1 MEIENQVDEI
11 ISNVIEKTNKRLPKT
26 QKINMSK
33 DTPLFGED
41 GVLDSL
47 GLVRF
52 IVEVEQGIQSK
63 LGLSI
68 TLADEKAMSQKNS
81 PFRSIGSLG
90 DYIVLLL
97 KEKPNGQ

>member
-11 ISNVIEKTNKRLPKT
+11 ISSVIERTNKRLPKT
-26 QKINMSK
+26 QQINMAK

-52 IVEVEQGIQSK
+52 IVAVEQGIQSK

-68 TLADEKAMSQKNS
+68 TLADDKAMSQKNS

-90 DYIVLLL
+90 DYVVILLR
-97 KEKPNGQ
+97 EKSNG

>member
-26 QKINMSK
+26 QKINMAK

-52 IVEVEQGIQSK
+52 IVAVEQEIQSK

-90 DYIVLLL
+90 DYIVMLLR
-97 KEKPNGQ
+97 EKSNG

>member
-1 MEIENQVDEI
+1 MVTENQVDEI
-11 ISNVIEKTNKRLPKT
+11 ISNVVEKTNKKLSKN
-26 QKINMSK
+26 QKINMAK

-52 IVEVEQGIQSK
+52 IVAVEQEIQSK

-81 PFRSIGSLG
+81 PFKSIGSLV
-90 DYIVLLL
+90 DYIVMLL
-97 KEKPNGQ
+97 KKQSNG